1 MMNNPNLTQGQ
12 MERKLSQD
20 IQKLYRQELGHQPGK
35 INCHISSER
44 ICVVVEE
51 NLTQPENLLKNS
63 GQQNLSQEIRA
74 QLDEAIQ
81 PKLKQLIENEL
92 SIKVLDV
99 LMDTELDT
107 GRSGM
112 IFVLESAPQLRPKAS
127 S

>member
-1 MMNNPNLTQGQ
+1 MTESRNLTRGQ

-20 IQKLYRQELGHQPGK
+20 IQKLYRQELGHQPQK
-35 INCHISSER
+35 IDCDISNDR
-44 ICVVVEE
+44 ICIVVEE
-51 NLTQPENLLKNS
+51 SLTQPENLLKNS
-63 GQQNLSQEIRA
+63 GQKDLSREIRSK
-74 QLDEAIQ
+74 LDEAIQ
-81 PKLKQLIENEL
+81 PQLKQLIQNEL